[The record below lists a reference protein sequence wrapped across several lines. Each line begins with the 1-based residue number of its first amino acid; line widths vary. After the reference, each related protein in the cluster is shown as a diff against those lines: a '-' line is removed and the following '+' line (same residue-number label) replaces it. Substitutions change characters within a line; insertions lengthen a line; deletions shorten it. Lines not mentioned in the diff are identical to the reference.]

1 MVSKPAWQSG
11 LKRRLPTYE
20 IPASLCFDC
29 GFTATLPGP
38 FRRGFGHL
46 AHIGRTHP
54 CASFKS
60 LRRAIHKLLNANKV
74 CNCAVF
80 LTSPL

>member
-1 MVSKPAWQSG
+1 MKCQHRFASIAG
-11 LKRRLPTYE
+11 LWRRV
-20 IPASLCFDC
+20 
-29 GFTATLPGP
+29 PGP

-54 CASFKS
+54 WASFKS
-60 LRRAIHKLLNANKV
+60 LRRAIHKLLKANKV

-80 LTSPL
+80 FASPL